1 MRKLLKK
8 RRRSGRSN
16 EWAVP
21 EIELAIEN
29 GLVTEKVLSNY
40 QDDIT
45 REDFCELVVKLYE
58 ALSGVEAQLP
68 EENVFTDT
76 ENPEILKANALGIVF
91 GKTETEFFPNDN
103 ITREEIAVMFYRAL
117 RQ

>member
-1 MRKLLKK
+1 MDAP
-8 RRRSGRSN
+8 S

-45 REDFCELVVKLYE
+45 RKTF
-58 ALSGVEAQLP
+58 ANWWLSCMRHYPV
-68 EENVFTDT
+68 
-76 ENPEILKANALGIVF
+76 
-91 GKTETEFFPNDN
+91 
-103 ITREEIAVMFYRAL
+103 
-117 RQ
+117 